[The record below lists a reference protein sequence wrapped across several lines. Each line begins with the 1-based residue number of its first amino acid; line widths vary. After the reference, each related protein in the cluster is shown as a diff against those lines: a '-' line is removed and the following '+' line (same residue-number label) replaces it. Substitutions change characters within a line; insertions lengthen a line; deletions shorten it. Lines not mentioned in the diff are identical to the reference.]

1 MNKIFLFSSYS
12 FALFILMFISCTDNS
27 NVDVSDI
34 KVELNIVRFEQ
45 DVFENKLNTFEAF
58 KSKYGSFVNDYN
70 MGIMGFNGN
79 EQEAFNQL
87 MMFKNDPNAKK
98 QYQLVKEKYGNFEVY
113 EKELTLAYQ
122 YFKYYFPKQNIPK
135 IITFI
140 SNFSFYMNPVGEDY
154 IGISLDMHMGED
166 FKPYLFTNIENYWKK
181 ILTPKTIVLHHL
193 LAHGN
198 DLFYKSN
205 LQKNFL
211 DEMVYQGKLLYFI
224 DKTIP
229 QLEDHIKI
237 GMTPKE
243 YEWCLK
249 EEANIWSFFVKEKL
263 IYETDAR
270 KYDRFFKEG
279 PKTIASGVPEDA
291 PPMLGKFL
299 GWQLIRKYMDKHPE
313 TNLSDLMNQSNSL
326 LILQES
332 QYKPQ

>member
-12 FALFILMFISCTDNS
+12 FVLFVLFLFSCTDLS
-27 NVDVSDI
+27 KVDVSDV
-34 KVELNIVRFEQ
+34 KVDLKILRFEN
-45 DVFENKLNTFEAF
+45 DLFDNKLNTLDAF
-58 KSKYGSFVNDYN
+58 KSKYGAFVNDYN
-70 MGIMGFNGN
+70 MGIMGFEGN

-98 QYQLVKEKYGNFEVY
+98 QYQLVNQKYQNFEPY
-113 EKELTLAYQ
+113 EKELTQAYQ
-122 YFKYYFPKQNIPK
+122 YFKYYFPKEEIPK

-154 IGISLDMHMGED
+154 IGVSLDMHMGED
-166 FKPYLFTNIENYWKK
+166 FKPYLYTNIENYWRK
-181 ILTPKTIVLHHL
+181 ILTPKTITLHHL
-193 LAHGN
+193 LAHAN

-224 DKTIP
+224 DRTIP
-229 QLEDHIKI
+229 ELENHIKI
-237 GMTPKE
+237 GMTKEE

-249 EEANIWSFFVKEKL
+249 EEANIWSFFVKEKI
-263 IYETDAR
+263 IYETDSR

-299 GWQLIRKYMDKHPE
+299 GWQLVRKYMDMQSKTTLPE
-313 TNLSDLMNQSNSL
+313 LMNNSNSSI
-326 LILQES
+326 ILRES